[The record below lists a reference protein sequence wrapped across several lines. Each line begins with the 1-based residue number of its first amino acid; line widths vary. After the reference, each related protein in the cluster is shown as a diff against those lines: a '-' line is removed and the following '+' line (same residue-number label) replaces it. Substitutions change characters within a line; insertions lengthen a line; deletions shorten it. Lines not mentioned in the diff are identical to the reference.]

1 MYTNIL
7 LPTDGLG
14 KCQYGTCH
22 GILLAKALGAKVTAV
37 CVTEK
42 YPIQEILKIY
52 KKVYKSDLPFGTS
65 AREVAQG
72 AIKHAEDLHKALAG
86 NALDIAEKMC
96 ADNGVKC
103 EKVSLA
109 GESPTDG
116 ILKAAKEENCDLI
129 FISTHGNPGLMGALF
144 GTVAS
149 KILSHSN
156 IPVLVHHCGGP
167 S

>member
-14 KCQYGTCH
+14 KCKYGTCH
-22 GILLAKALGAKVTAV
+22 GILLAKALGAKVTSV

-42 YPIQEILKIY
+42 LSGQEILRIY
-52 KKVYKSDLPFGTS
+52 NPDMLFGTS
-65 AREVAQG
+65 AGKVAKESMQ
-72 AIKHAEDLHKALAG
+72 HAEDLHKDLAGKALAV
-86 NALDIAEKMC
+86 AEKMC
-96 ADNGVKC
+96 AENGVKC
-103 EKVSLA
+103 EKVHLA

-116 ILKAAKEENCDLI
+116 ILKVAKEKNCDLI
-129 FISTHGNPGLMGALF
+129 FISTHGNPGLMGTLF

-149 KILSHSN
+149 KILSHSK